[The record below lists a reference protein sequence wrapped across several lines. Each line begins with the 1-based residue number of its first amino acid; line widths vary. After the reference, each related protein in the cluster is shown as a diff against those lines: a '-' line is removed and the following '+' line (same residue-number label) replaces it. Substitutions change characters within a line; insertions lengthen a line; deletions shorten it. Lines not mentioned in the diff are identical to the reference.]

1 MLGFKAECGS
11 LLAALSREL
20 GRQMLL
26 LLLKTFVS
34 SLNLMV
40 MKHREVAAVICSNW
54 LRLCERLL
62 SRLEDFN
69 EA

>member
-1 MLGFKAECGS
+1 MVGFKAECGS
-11 LLAALSREL
+11 LFAALSRQL
-20 GRQMLL
+20 GLQMLL
-26 LLLKTFVS
+26 LKTLVS

-40 MKHREVAAVICSNW
+40 MKHRGVAAVICSNW
-54 LRLCERLL
+54 LRLYERLL